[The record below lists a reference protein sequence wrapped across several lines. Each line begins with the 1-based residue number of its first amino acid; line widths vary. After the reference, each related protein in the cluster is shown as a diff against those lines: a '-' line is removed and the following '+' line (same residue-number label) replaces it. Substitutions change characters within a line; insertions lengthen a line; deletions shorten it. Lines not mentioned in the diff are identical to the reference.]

1 MRACVRAIWGFFVDT
16 GLSYICRQLQA
27 LEDDLASLADAKQ
40 QIEDVTRTHAPAP
53 FPLLRHSTS
62 HTARES

>member
-1 MRACVRAIWGFFVDT
+1 MLVRACHRAFFVDT

-40 QIEDVTRTHAPAP
+40 QIEDATRTSPA
-53 FPLLRHSTS
+53 FSLRQ
-62 HTARES
+62 